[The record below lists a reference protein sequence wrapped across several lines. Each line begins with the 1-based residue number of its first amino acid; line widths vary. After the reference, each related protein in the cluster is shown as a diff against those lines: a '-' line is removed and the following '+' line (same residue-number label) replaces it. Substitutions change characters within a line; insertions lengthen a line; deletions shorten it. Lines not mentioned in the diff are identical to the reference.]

1 MVKTY
6 CGHGISDLF
15 HCAPSIPHYSPNK
28 AVGIMKEGQT
38 FTIEV
43 RLPQHPAIS
52 LGVRSEF
59 KVASVDAAVGVC
71 TRCSDMRV
79 AMGAAHDQHWYV
91 AGRDVARRLDISDGG
106 WLKERTV

>member
-6 CGHGISDLF
+6 CGHGISDMF

-43 RLPQHPAIS
+43 H
-52 LGVRSEF
+52 VHTTTHRSRRMVLRSCF
-59 KVASVDAAVGVC
+59 TRSVDALLL
-71 TRCSDMRV
+71 M
-79 AMGAAHDQHWYV
+79 
-91 AGRDVARRLDISDGG
+91 
-106 WLKERTV
+106 